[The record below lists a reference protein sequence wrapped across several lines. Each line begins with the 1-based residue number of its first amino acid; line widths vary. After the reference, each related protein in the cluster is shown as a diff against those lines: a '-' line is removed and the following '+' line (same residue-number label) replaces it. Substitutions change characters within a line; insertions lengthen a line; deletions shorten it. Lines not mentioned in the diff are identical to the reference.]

1 MQRLANP
8 VTFEF
13 TYKVLCKETGLRY
26 AIYFTPPA
34 DDPLTVAASRW
45 LGYDAFSGEER
56 PYPDNIALPAG
67 RMSAVTAAAA
77 RYGFHATM
85 KAPFRLAE
93 NISPSALEATFDVF
107 CRNRKPFSI
116 PEITLGQLGK
126 FYALI
131 PAAEYDELQAFA
143 ADVVEHFEPM
153 RAPLLNDEIARR
165 KPETLTEVQRD
176 YMVRWGYP
184 YVFDEFRFHMT
195 LTGPVTGTD
204 AHVIETAVQDYFGP
218 YTGRPLEI
226 GGLGLFVEE
235 RRGAPFTIK
244 RWQPLSGVEEAE
256 T

>member
-1 MQRLANP
+1 M
-8 VTFEF
+8 
-13 TYKVLCKETGLRY
+13 RY

-34 DDPLTVAASRW
+34 DDPLTVAASHW
-45 LGYDAFSGEER
+45 LGYDAFAGEER
-56 PYPDNIALPAG
+56 AYPDNIALPAG

-116 PEITLGQLGK
+116 PEVTLGQLGK

-131 PAAEYDELQAFA
+131 PAVEDETLQAFA
-143 ADVVEHFEPM
+143 ADVVAHFEPM

-165 KPETLTEVQRD
+165 KPESLSETQRD
-176 YMVRWGYP
+176 NMIHWGYP

-204 AHVIETAVQDYFGP
+204 AHVIETAVQDYFAP
-218 YTGRPLEI
+218 FTGKPLAI
-226 GGLGLFVEE
+226 SGLGLFVEE
-235 RRGAPFTIK
+235 RRGAPFNIR
-244 RWQPLSGVEEAE
+244 RWQPLTGTDEPEA
-256 T
+256 